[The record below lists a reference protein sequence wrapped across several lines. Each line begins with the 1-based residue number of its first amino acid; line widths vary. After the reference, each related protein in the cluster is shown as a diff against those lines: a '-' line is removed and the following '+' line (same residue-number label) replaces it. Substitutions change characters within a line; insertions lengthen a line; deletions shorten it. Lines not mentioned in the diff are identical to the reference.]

1 MTRDR
6 IYILGDWVI
15 MQMQNTPEVFQAFQA
30 IWRIGAIAVPINY
43 LVARKKLISYTKT
56 AVSTPSL
63 PRRITWTK
71 SRSRSPNPAL

>member
-30 IWRIGAIAVPINY
+30 IWRIGAITVPINY
-43 LVARKKLISYTKT
+43 LVG
-56 AVSTPSL
+56 
-63 PRRITWTK
+63 
-71 SRSRSPNPAL
+71 